1 MGPRDPSGG
10 ARLAEFLAA
19 LHRIALMHG
28 KLGEV
33 HVDGGQSLAVVE
45 DDAVPFEEQIT
56 REDDDTG
63 VGGQNRSTRSGA
75 EIDAVVLA
83 EELAIEH
90 SAHAKRFRND
100 RINAL
105 FVVEPFAV
113 KFGEP
118 AAGSHSKDG
127 GGAVDGM
134 GGTSYDF
141 KVNGPRGG
149 NDDSAKNGED
159 ETLCYRRANCFGA
172 CEGPGSHLV
181 L

>member
-90 SAHAKRFRND
+90 SAHAKSFGND
-100 RINAL
+100 RIKGL
-105 FVVEPFAV
+105 LE
-113 KFGEP
+113 
-118 AAGSHSKDG
+118 
-127 GGAVDGM
+127 
-134 GGTSYDF
+134 
-141 KVNGPRGG
+141 GPRPQRMRAGFVIGG
-149 NDDSAKNGED
+149 SLGGLFLIDALQRFRVGTCKAALDGERLGSGDDFALLDGDADFLREMYGQSGGRFSIE
-159 ETLCYRRANCFGA
+159 L
-172 CEGPGSHLV
+172 
-181 L
+181 